1 MIILI
6 PSYEPDER
14 LLTLLE
20 NLRGHR
26 VVVVDD
32 GSGAA
37 FAGVFEEA
45 RILGADVLSHSAN
58 RGKGAALRTGFAH
71 IETAYPG
78 EDVVCADSDGQ
89 HSPVDILRVA
99 AELEATGADAVLGA
113 RRFTGTVPLRSR
125 FGNAVTRRAFAL
137 ATRRTLIDTQTGLRA
152 YPARRLPWL
161 QSVPGDRFEYEL
173 TLLLRQCS
181 EGQHVVEVEIATI
194 YLDENSSSHFRP
206 LHDSLRIYGQLLS
219 FAGSSLVGFAVDV
232 VMLSTL
238 MAVTGSLLWSVIG
251 ARLVSAGVNFTVNRA
266 WVFRTTAQRVPL
278 RRAVARYS
286 ALAGMVLIANL
297 VLMQL
302 LTPLA
307 GLTVAKVVTE
317 LSLFVASFAGQRA
330 YVFARGHALTPARG
344 RHESRSTANGVT
356 VAAVST
362 SPAGIAATSI
372 AQATQAASVDV
383 LPAMDPVEPSGA
395 TSRAVPS
402 WTRTGSVPRT

>member
-37 FAGVFEEA
+37 FAGIFEEA
-45 RILGADVLSHSAN
+45 RLLGADVLSHSAN

-71 IETAYPG
+71 IEAAYPG

-99 AELEATGADAVLGA
+99 AELERTGADVVLGA

-152 YPARRLPWL
+152 YPARRLGWL

-173 TLLLRQCS
+173 QTLLRQCS
-181 EGQHVVEVEIATI
+181 QGQRVVEVEIATI
-194 YLDENSSSHFRP
+194 YLQENASSHFRP
-206 LHDSLRIYGQLLS
+206 LPDSVRIYRQLLS
-219 FAGSSLVGFAVDV
+219 FAGSSLAGFAVDV
-232 VMLSTL
+232 VMLSVL
-238 MAVTGSLLWSVIG
+238 MAVTGSLVGSVIG
-251 ARLVSAGVNFTVNRA
+251 ARLVSATVNFTVNRA
-266 WVFRTTAQRVPL
+266 WVFGRTAPRVPL
-278 RRAVARYS
+278 RTALVRYA
-286 ALAGMVLIANL
+286 ALAGLVLLANL
-297 VLMQL
+297 ALMQIL
-302 LTPLA
+302 VPLT

-317 LSLFVASFAGQRA
+317 VSLFVASFAGQRA
-330 YVFARGHALTPARG
+330 YVFARSRVVAPVPGRHDGDRTPAG
-344 RHESRSTANGVT
+344 VVVAAASTA
-356 VAAVST
+356 AS
-362 SPAGIAATSI
+362 GISATSI
-372 AQATQAASVDV
+372 AQRTQSASVEV
-383 LPAMDPVEPSGA
+383 LPAMDPVEPSLV

-402 WTRTGSVPRT
+402 WTRTGNVPRT